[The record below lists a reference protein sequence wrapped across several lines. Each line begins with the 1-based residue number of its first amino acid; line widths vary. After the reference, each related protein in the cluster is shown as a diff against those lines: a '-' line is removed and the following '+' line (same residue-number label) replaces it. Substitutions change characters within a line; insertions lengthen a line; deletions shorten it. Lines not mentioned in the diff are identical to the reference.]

1 MPGCGAA
8 ISTTAVDTVLQTS
21 RVHARRASSL
31 AEVEVGPQLRLIAN
45 AQGLAVCASQ
55 KFPLW
60 CIVVHVCR
68 AWSEDFASVCS
79 RAYRARPV
87 SLTLICTE
95 TIIPSSQTFIFTLC
109 QMGVRANITK
119 ALDLGP
125 SRQMLG
131 LSSLGSM
138 AERAEKIKSL

>member
-1 MPGCGAA
+1 M
-8 ISTTAVDTVLQTS
+8 S
-21 RVHARRASSL
+21 
-31 AEVEVGPQLRLIAN
+31 AERG
-45 AQGLAVCASQ
+45 
-55 KFPLW
+55 
-60 CIVVHVCR
+60 
-68 AWSEDFASVCS
+68 SEDFASV
-79 RAYRARPV
+79 AAEHTELDPV